1 MRTQSDLQRE
11 AFEPIT
17 EVIPAVPAQPL
28 TPSAPMYRLGAV
40 AARPAQ
46 LRPAPGAPAWLRAA
60 VTGLGVLL
68 VAGLA
73 GLGVEHARPGAFA
86 ALRAPA
92 PPLPPLVITGPG
104 AHASRAPSAQDA
116 RQASTPALA
125 AALRSSG
132 AGAPQLVALRPA
144 SGRAGASVTISGIR
158 LQSASGVILAT
169 FNGIAAS
176 TRCPTT
182 SECLATVPVGIGA
195 GALVVRVRT
204 DTGRSNGLVFHAS

>member
-17 EVIPAVPAQPL
+17 EVIPVVPAAPL
-28 TPSAPMYRLGAV
+28 TPSVRRCPP
-40 AARPAQ
+40 AAAAT
-46 LRPAPGAPAWLRAA
+46 RPAPLRPSLAAPAWLRAA

-68 VAGLA
+68 VAALA

-92 PPLPPLVITGPG
+92 APLPPLVITGPG
-104 AHASRAPSAQDA
+104 ARPSPAPGAPDA
-116 RQASTPALA
+116 RQPSTPALA
-125 AALRSSG
+125 ASLRSSG
-132 AGAPQLVALRPA
+132 SGAPQLVALRPA
-144 SGRAGASVTISGIR
+144 SGRAGASVTISGTR

-169 FNGIAAS
+169 FNGVAAS

-182 SECLATVPVGIGA
+182 SECLATVPAGVGA